1 MRPVRV
7 SVAGLMGV
15 VLFCGAGF
23 AALCAP
29 SRLLASAMF
38 SAVLVILGLVT
49 ALSRRGRGG
58 PRPFWRGFAACGW
71 AYLLVTCGPWFRT
84 EVGPYLITT
93 AVLDVAYPRIL
104 ADPSKAADYAILR
117 ITYPVESRWRI
128 WRDVDQHIDRGIV
141 NSNYIVSASASYLR
155 IGHSLFTVVAAYA
168 GGCVAVLLA
177 ARDADGDRTPPP

>member
-1 MRPVRV
+1 MKPVRM

-38 SAVLVILGLVT
+38 SAVLVILGLAT
-49 ALSRRGRGG
+49 ALSWRGRGG
-58 PRPFWRGFAACGW
+58 ARPFWRGFAACGW

-93 AVLDVAYPRIL
+93 AVLDVAYPRLL

-117 ITYPVESRWRI
+117 ITHPVESQWRI
-128 WRDVDQHIDRGIV
+128 WRDVDRSIA

-155 IGHSLFTVVAAYA
+155 IGHSLFTVVAAYV

-177 ARDADGDRTPPP
+177 ARAGDDDRTPPP